1 MHIGGDLVMRP
12 RLSYKNG
19 IVEYFDHFNCDE
31 GNILDLRMMVKQ
43 LRFCDKKV
51 QFWYKYGNTRKPKVM
66 KLSSDADILGLITDI
81 LKNKELDIYVE
92 HHYDD
97 QWDYEVEIDTLMHD
111 AVESEDDISG
121 SVGEEFV
128 EVQGVDVRDTATSSH
143 GQGLDGL
150 EKQNEEFAEVECN
163 LSKQVLRSLCDSD
176 SDEGVSGLV
185 NVFEERNL
193 KKEGFKFVT
202 GMVFNSAREFKW
214 AVEYHEALRQKD
226 VKFKKNDARRVR
238 AVCRH
243 NNICKWSIFGS
254 KSNTN
259 YPFTIKTYNHVHSCG
274 NQDEN
279 KVVTSGFLA
288 KFFKDD
294 FKVNANWGRGPF
306 QEHVKAKFNCQLTRN
321 QAYLAKK
328 KALKQIDNQYSEQF
342 KLLNDYC
349 EEMMRSNPGT
359 TVKMKLDS
367 EFIVNG
373 RPRFVRLY
381 ICFGACKEGFSSGCR
396 PIIGLDGCHLKG
408 SQEGGQ
414 LLSAIGLDG
423 DNSIFPVAFAIVEG
437 ELKDS

>member
-1 MHIGGDLVMRP
+1 MHLGGDLVLTP

-31 GNILDLRMMVKQ
+31 GSILDLRRMVKQ

-51 QFWYKYGNTRKPKVM
+51 QFWYKYGNTRRPKAM

-81 LKNKELDIYVE
+81 PENKELDIFVE
-92 HHYDD
+92 HLYDD
-97 QWDYEVEIDTLMHD
+97 QWDYDVEIDRELGDDTLMHD
-111 AVESEDDISG
+111 ASEGEDDSSGSGSG

-128 EVQGVDVRDTATSSH
+128 EVEGVDVRDTATSSH

-150 EKQNEEFAEVECN
+150 GKQVEEFAEVECN
-163 LSKQVLRSLCDSD
+163 LSEQVLRSLGDSD
-176 SDEGVSGLV
+176 SDGEVNGLV
-185 NVFEERNL
+185 DMFEERNL

-202 GMVFNSAREFKW
+202 GMVFNSSREFKW
-214 AVEYHEALRQKD
+214 AVEYHEALRHKD
-226 VKFKKNDARRVR
+226 VKFKKNEARRVR
-238 AVCRH
+238 VVCRH

-254 KSNTN
+254 KSNPN
-259 YPFTIKTYNHVHSCG
+259 CPFTIKTYNSVHSCG

-288 KFFKDD
+288 KFFKDE
-294 FKVNANWGRGPF
+294 FRVNTDWGRGPF

-328 KALKQIDNQYSEQF
+328 KALKQIEGQDEEQF
-342 KLLNDYC
+342 KLLNDYY
-349 EEMMRSNPGT
+349 EELRRSNPGS

-381 ICFGACKEGFSSGCR
+381 ICFGACKE
-396 PIIGLDGCHLKG
+396 
-408 SQEGGQ
+408 
-414 LLSAIGLDG
+414 
-423 DNSIFPVAFAIVEG
+423 
-437 ELKDS
+437 